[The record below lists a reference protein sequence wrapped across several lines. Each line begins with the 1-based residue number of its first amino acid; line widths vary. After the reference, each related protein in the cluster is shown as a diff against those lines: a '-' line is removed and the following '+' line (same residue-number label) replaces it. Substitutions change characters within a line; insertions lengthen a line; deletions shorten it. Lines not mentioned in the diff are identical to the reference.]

1 MRNPLPR
8 GRWLL
13 LALGLLAFEL
23 SAISSLRAQTAN
35 PELDAL
41 LTKGVQFPDGQF
53 RKLRPPTLADGL
65 DAAAQQTAIEAV
77 LAMKKGHPIT
87 FAQFVVKN
95 RNTPY
100 VLLIDSDPQYDT
112 NAPGHSIN
120 LWFVVYGELKTV
132 SNPKFMKQEFKPDK
146 SSRIDVLGDD
156 DLKQR
161 QIVPRTTPD
170 GKEWFVHG
178 TFNLLQTDVR
188 VQVQATERVVQ
199 TTTKE
204 STTLAGQIDRRFDS
218 DAKYPNEWRP
228 APGGVVGGPPVLYF
242 SSGAYSRVTK
252 LVKPAGA
259 LLVEYHFVYDEPV
272 GWFGGAN
279 LLRSKLPQQAD
290 QNVKD
295 FRLDVKTAEQ

>member
-8 GRWLL
+8 GGWLL
-13 LALGLLAFEL
+13 LTLGLLAFEL
-23 SAISSLRAQTAN
+23 SAVSSVRAQAAN

-41 LTKGVQFPDGQF
+41 LTKGVEFPGNQF
-53 RKLRPPTLADGL
+53 RKLRPPTLDDGL
-65 DAAAQQTAIEAV
+65 NADAQQTAIEAV
-77 LAMKKGHPIT
+77 LAMKKGQAIT
-87 FAQFVVKN
+87 YAQFVVKN

-100 VLLIDSDPQYDT
+100 VLLIDSDP
-112 NAPGHSIN
+112 NASGHSID
-120 LWFVVYGELKTV
+120 LWFVVFGELKTV
-132 SNPKFMKQEFKPDK
+132 SNPKFMKQEFKTDK
-146 SSRIDVLGDD
+146 SSRIDVLSDD

-161 QIVPRTTPD
+161 QIVPRTIQD

-188 VQVQATERVVQ
+188 VQVQASERVVQ

-204 STTLAGQIDRRFDS
+204 SATIAGQIDRRFDS
-218 DAKYPNEWRP
+218 DAKYPNEWQP
-228 APGGVVGGPPVLYF
+228 APGGVVGGSPVLYF
-242 SSGAYSRVTK
+242 SSGAYSKVTK
-252 LVKPAGA
+252 LAKPAGA
-259 LLVEYHFVYDEPV
+259 LLVEYHFVYDEPE

-279 LLRSKLPQQAD
+279 LLRTKLLQLAD